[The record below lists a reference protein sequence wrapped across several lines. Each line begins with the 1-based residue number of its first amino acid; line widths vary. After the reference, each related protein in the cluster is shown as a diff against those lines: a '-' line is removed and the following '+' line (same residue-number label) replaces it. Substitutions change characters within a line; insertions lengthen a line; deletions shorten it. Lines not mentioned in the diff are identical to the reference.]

1 MHDQSGGHA
10 ALSIGARIRPR
21 LRNDRAIRATGLACV
36 GSYGW
41 GGAYGTT
48 YLIDPESRLTILM
61 MQQVVPQ
68 ASDLRQKFATLVY
81 QALLERP
88 TDRCVGT
95 AR

>member
-1 MHDQSGGHA
+1 LGFG
-10 ALSIGARIRPR
+10 LGFETTERFG
-21 LRNDRAIRATGLACV
+21 ATGLACV

-68 ASDLRQKFATLVY
+68 ASDLRQKFQTLVY

-88 TDRCVGT
+88 TDRCLGLG
-95 AR
+95 AP